1 MKTIVI
7 ADDHPVTLAG
17 MRVVVENLGFDIVST
32 FTDGIRAYDGIVQLK
47 PAAAIL
53 DLNMP
58 GMNGLELLEKLRKN
72 NKDIKIIIYTMYHEK
87 AFLNRAIALGVNG
100 YLLKD
105 FALEELS
112 ICLEKVSKGENWFSP
127 KLDESLT
134 TDKYDSEKSKLSNL
148 TASEKKILMLIA
160 EDHKTK
166 AIAEMLFISEKTVEK
181 HRSNIIKK
189 LGLPN
194 EQNVLQRFA
203 LQNNLL
209 TDMP

>member
-1 MKTIVI
+1 
-7 ADDHPVTLAG
+7 
-17 MRVVVENLGFDIVST
+17 
-32 FTDGIRAYDGIVQLK
+32 
-47 PAAAIL
+47 
-53 DLNMP
+53 
-58 GMNGLELLEKLRKN
+58 
-72 NKDIKIIIYTMYHEK
+72 
-87 AFLNRAIALGVNG
+87 
-100 YLLKD
+100 
-105 FALEELS
+105 LS